1 MHPLL
6 ERQLEKT
13 LAELKQRPP
22 QLEALLAMVSRAY
35 VQSDLKRDLLE
46 RTLELTSEEL
56 LTANDELRAQQIALE
71 REVDSRTAELIDTN
85 TELRVEVAERAAIEQ
100 ALRESDQRYRALA
113 EYSPIGIFHSD
124 PEGRTLYVNKA
135 WSDITGLTLEE
146 AQGDGWRDAIH
157 PADRDFKVAEWND
170 AVEKQ
175 RPLRGREYRML
186 KSDGSIVWVE
196 GYAVP
201 LLNDTGEIL
210 GYVGSIYDITARKQT
225 DETVRESEEKY
236 RTLFEH
242 SHDVIY
248 ISTVDGRFIDINPA
262 GVKLFGFQ
270 SRAELLAAD
279 LGRDLYFDPDERK
292 QLVERLME
300 QGSVQAVELHLKDR
314 NERPIT
320 VLASIN
326 AVRDAKGEITA
337 FRGILHDITETK
349 QLERE
354 LRQSQKMEAVGRLA
368 GGVAHDFNNLLTAV
382 MGYADLISMSLPE
395 GSPLARHAEEI
406 KAVSKRGAAL
416 TSQLLSFSRRK
427 AVAPKVVSVNES
439 VADMEELLSRLIAN
453 AVDLVTELDAKEDF
467 IRADPTQL
475 EQIIINLVIN
485 ARDAMPSGGI
495 LRISTQSLDAAAPL
509 DTRHLLAGTG
519 PWIRLAVSDTGSGIP
534 EEIQDK
540 IFEPFFTTKEDSKGT
555 GLGLS
560 TVYGAVQQNGGSIYL
575 SSRIGLGTT
584 FEIFFPTVGEKPEAV
599 GEETTPMADL
609 HGSETVLIAE
619 DEPAVRSLLTNVLRQ
634 QGYRVLTAENGEQ
647 ALELARSYPGTI
659 DLLISDVVMPK
670 LNGID
675 LARTLRKEIQDIR
688 IGLITGYS
696 ESETA
701 LETVCDFYLV
711 KPFAPKMLA
720 LRARQAL
727 DEPRLHSPG

>member
-1 MHPLL
+1 MIKI
-6 ERQLEKT
+6 RQAT
-13 LAELKQRPP
+13 WDSATGRTTPPDAELG
-22 QLEALLAMVSRAY
+22 
-35 VQSDLKRDLLE
+35 
-46 RTLELTSEEL
+46 
-56 LTANDELRAQQIALE
+56 
-71 REVDSRTAELIDTN
+71 
-85 TELRVEVAERAAIEQ
+85 TELRVEVAERVAIEQ
-100 ALRESDQRYRALA
+100 ALCESDHLYRAIA
-113 EYSPIGIFHSD
+113 ERSPIAIFHSD
-124 PEGRTLYVNKA
+124 PEGRTLYVNRA
-135 WSDITGLTLEE
+135 WSDITGLTLEQ
-146 AQGDGWRDAIH
+146 AQGDGWQDAIH
-157 PADRDFKVAEWND
+157 PADREFKVSEWKA

-175 RPLRGREYRML
+175 RPLRGREYRVL
-186 KSDGSIVWVE
+186 QPDGRVVWVE

-201 LLNDTGEIL
+201 VLNDTGEIL
-210 GYVGSIYDITARKQT
+210 GYAGSIYDITGRK
-225 DETVRESEEKY
+225 ETEDVVRESEEKY
-236 RTLFEH
+236 RDLFEQ

-248 ISTVDGRFIDINPA
+248 ISTVDGRFLDINPA
-262 GVKLFGFQ
+262 GVKLFGFE

-292 QLVERLME
+292 QLVEQLME
-300 QGSVQAVELHLKDR
+300 QGSVQAVELRLKNRDG
-314 NERPIT
+314 RPIT

-326 AVRDAKGEITA
+326 TVTDARGEITA

-354 LRQSQKMEAVGRLA
+354 LRQSQKMEAIGRLA
-368 GGVAHDFNNLLTAV
+368 GGVAHDFNNLLTAI

-395 GSPLARHAEEI
+395 GSPLSRHAEEI

-427 AVAPKVVSVNES
+427 AVAPKVVSVNAS
-439 VADMEELLSRLIAN
+439 VADMEDLLSRLIAKD
-453 AVDLVTELDAKEDF
+453 VDLVTELDAKEDF
-467 IRADPTQL
+467 IRADPSQL

-485 ARDAMPSGGI
+485 ARDAMPTGGI
-495 LRISTQSLDAAAPL
+495 LRISTQSLDATAPP
-509 DTRHLLAGTG
+509 DTRHRLTGTG
-519 PWIRLAVSDTGSGIP
+519 PWIRLAVSDTGTGIP

-540 IFEPFFTTKEDSKGT
+540 VFEPFFTTKDDSKGT

-584 FEIFFPTVGEKPEAV
+584 FEIFFPTVDERPEAA

-619 DEPAVRSLLTNVLRQ
+619 DEPAVRSLLANLLRQ